1 MSPRHAPGPVD
12 RAACGGSPRAN
23 TFERSLCMIE
33 KIRKFLSET
42 KAEMRKV
49 TWPTRE
55 ELKGSTKIVIIA
67 TFVVTLFI
75 GVIDQIL
82 TLIIRRLLGW

>member
-1 MSPRHAPGPVD
+1 M
-12 RAACGGSPRAN
+12 
-23 TFERSLCMIE
+23 FQ
-33 KIRKFLSET
+33 KIRKFFSEVRV
-42 KAEMRKV
+42 ELRKV

-67 TFVVTLFI
+67 TFVVTLFV
-75 GVIDQIL
+75 GFVDQIL